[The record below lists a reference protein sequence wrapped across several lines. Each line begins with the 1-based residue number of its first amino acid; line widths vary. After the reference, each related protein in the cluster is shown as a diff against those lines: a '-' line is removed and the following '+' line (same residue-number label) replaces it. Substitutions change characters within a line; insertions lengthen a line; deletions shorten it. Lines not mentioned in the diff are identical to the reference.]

1 MSFAPENY
9 VRLLSTNDVQEVS
22 QYVGRNVTVSFNKAE
37 IFATPQRESCPQR
50 SRLSLN

>member
-37 IFATPQRESCPQR
+37 IFATPNASPARNVAAFP
-50 SRLSLN
+50 